1 MEKNLYDFLKE
12 YEQLCQKYNLG
23 FGGCGCCGSPFVG
36 LGYDNGYFKDYVENV
51 NYDYEKK
58 QVIIRRDWDEKT
70 IDEFFEKVGD

>member
-1 MEKNLYDFLKE
+1 MGKNLYDFLKE

-36 LGYDNGYFKDYVENV
+36 LGYDNGCFKDYAENV

-58 QVIIRRDWDEKT
+58 QVIIGRYGDEKT

>member
-1 MEKNLYDFLKE
+1 MKKKLYDFLKE

-23 FGGCGCCGSPFVG
+23 FCGCGCCGSPYVG
-36 LGYDNGYFKDYVENV
+36 LGYDNGQFKDYVENV

-58 QVIIRRDWDEKT
+58 QVLIGRYGDEKT